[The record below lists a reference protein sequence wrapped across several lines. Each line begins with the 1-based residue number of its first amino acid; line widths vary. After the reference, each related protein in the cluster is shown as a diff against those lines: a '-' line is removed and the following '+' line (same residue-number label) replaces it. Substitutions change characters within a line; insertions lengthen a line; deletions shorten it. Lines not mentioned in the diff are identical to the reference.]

1 MNNIE
6 YLVIRSDRKTV
17 GLQIKNGVL
26 TVRAPRRLSEK
37 RIEEIIAARRQW
49 IEKHLSQ
56 TTPQQSPFTEEELA
70 ALTAQAKEYI
80 PARVAHFAALMGV
93 TFGKVTI
100 RKQRTRWGSCSS
112 KGNLNFNCL
121 LMLVPPEVADSIV
134 IHELCHLKEM
144 NHSKA
149 FYAEVLK
156 YCPLY
161 FEHRGWLKSH
171 GKKLIARL

>member
-1 MNNIE
+1 MNTIE
-6 YLVIRSDRKTV
+6 YQVIRSDRKTV

-37 RIEEIIAARRQW
+37 RIQEIVAARRLW
-49 IEKHLSQ
+49 IEKHLNQTPPSQ
-56 TTPQQSPFTEEELA
+56 PPFTKEELA
-70 ALTAQAKEYI
+70 ALTAQAKAYI
-80 PARVAHFAALMGV
+80 PTRVAHFAALMGA

-121 LMLVPPEVADSIV
+121 LMLAPPEVIDSV
-134 IHELCHLKEM
+134 VVHELCHLKEM

-149 FYAEVLK
+149 FYTEVLK
-156 YCPLY
+156 YCPSY
-161 FEHRGWLKSH
+161 YEHRAWLKSS
-171 GKKLIARL
+171 GKMLIARL